1 MFSATVKVVPD
12 KLNPVTAVGILNVG
26 VPVASD
32 AALVA
37 PEDQVLVLGA
47 LARAEICDVPPCS
60 VKVLGFAEIETTH
73 AP

>member
-32 AALVA
+32 AALIL
-37 PEDQVLVLGA
+37 QA
-47 LARAEICDVPPCS
+47 LRFPSAEFHTLCS
-60 VKVLGFAEIETTH
+60 DAQDSFLSE
-73 AP
+73 